1 MTTAS
6 EPVDVAKATPK
17 RLIVYVPGIGRDHS
31 DALLEKIGDAAPMG
45 TSVRKFDQPVRPW
58 SVRETPDRAA
68 GNLDAF
74 IERHARDVEHVVLIG
89 HSLGGLIAR
98 SAWLKGLGYDSRSPS
113 AWPAKL
119 DRIVLLGVPNGG
131 FKFRKGVN
139 LLKAVYAL
147 ATPFA
152 DFGIEHAKAGGYWVT
167 NLRLRWLDA
176 FRDLPSQMWPYVA
189 EVIGVDDALVTGDDL
204 SDSNYLPKTATFRL
218 DDTDHAGLIDVR
230 TAEEADLRWPTL
242 ARAIFGEEQATPPV
256 SRISTQRVYFIFH
269 GIRASA
275 DDDWV
280 DAMREELAKTGARV
294 VAPDTGYFSAFEF
307 ALPFVRNRKA
317 HDFLEKYG
325 DLAVTHDPDNF
336 AFLGHSNGTYMMG
349 RSMLR
354 VPAVRFRTILL
365 AGTVLN
371 PSYDWE
377 RLKERRQVGSYL
389 NMKDGTRRWRQGTVH
404 NERARMDIPVG
415 VLAAFL
421 SGLKPFNRDVGPGGT
436 VGFVNAESIVS
447 QDPMRYA
454 GGHSAALSTASRVRR
469 AEIATF
475 LKEGKPAHLTDPAAE
490 PSPAPVAA
498 GGATAVAAAQ
508 VDAEKAPGPSAQ
520 KSKIFD
526 WIGRAIP
533 FVSWVTVVLL
543 AIAVLLVGYLLW
555 VPVGLGAWAVL
566 IVGGPLLVIYLLLR
580 TV

>member
-1 MTTAS
+1 MTTN
-6 EPVDVAKATPK
+6 EPADVAPDAPT
-17 RLIVYVPGIGRDHS
+17 RLIVFVPGIGRDRS
-31 DALLEKIGDAAPMG
+31 DALLAKISDTAPRGTRVEKFAQR
-45 TSVRKFDQPVRPW
+45 VKPW
-58 SVRETPDRAA
+58 SIRETPDQAA
-68 GNLDAF
+68 RNLNAF
-74 IERHARDVEHVVLIG
+74 IERHARDADHIVLIG

-98 SAWLKGLGYDSRSPS
+98 SAWLKGLGYDSGSPS
-113 AWPAKL
+113 EWPAKL

-131 FKFRKGVN
+131 FKFREGVTF
-139 LLKAVYAL
+139 LKMLYAL

-176 FRDLPSQMWPYVA
+176 FRDIPEQMWPYVA
-189 EVIGVDDALVTGDDL
+189 EVIGIDDPLVISDDL
-204 SDSNYLPKTATFRL
+204 KDSDYLPNTATFRL
-218 DDTDHAGLIDVR
+218 DGTDHAGLIDVR
-230 TAEEADLRWPTL
+230 TDDDAKLRWPTL
-242 ARAIFGEEQATPPV
+242 ARAIFGAEQATPPV

-280 DAMREELAKTGARV
+280 ETMRDALATTGARV

-307 ALPFVRNRKA
+307 ALPFVRNRKS

-349 RSMLR
+349 RSMQR
-354 VPAVRFRTILL
+354 VPAVRFRNILL

-377 RLKERRQVGSYL
+377 LLKERRQVGSYL

-447 QDPMRYA
+447 QDPMRYP
-454 GGHSAALSTASRVRR
+454 GGHSAALSTSSQVRR

-475 LKEGKPAHLTDPAAE
+475 LKDGKPPHLPAPEADGE
-490 PSPAPVAA
+490 ARPVAA
-498 GGATAVAAAQ
+498 PQPDG
-508 VDAEKAPGPSAQ
+508 EKPAGPSAQ
-520 KSKIFD
+520 KSRFFD
-526 WIGRAIP
+526 WIGRVIP
-533 FVSWVTVVLL
+533 FVSWIAVVVL
-543 AIAVLLVGYLLW
+543 VLLVALLVYLLW
-555 VPVGLGAWAVL
+555 GQFGAWALL
-566 IVGGPLLVIYLLLR
+566 IVGAPLLVIYLLLR

>member
-1 MTTAS
+1 MTTS
-6 EPVDVAKATPK
+6 EPTDVATEPRT
-17 RLIVYVPGIGRDHS
+17 RLIVFVPGIGRDRS
-31 DALLEKIGDAAPMG
+31 DALIQRITGAAPRG
-45 TSVRKFDQPVRPW
+45 ARVEKFEQPVRPW

-68 GNLDAF
+68 RNLNAF
-74 IERHARDVEHVVLIG
+74 IERQARDVDDITLIG

-98 SAWLKGLGYDSRSPS
+98 SAWLKGLGYDSGSPS
-113 AWPAKL
+113 EWPAKL

-131 FKFRKGVN
+131 FKFREGVHF
-139 LLKAVYAL
+139 LKALYAL

-176 FRDLPSQMWPYVA
+176 FRDIPAQMWPYVA
-189 EVIGVDDALVTGDDL
+189 EVIGVDDPLVIGEDL
-204 SDSNYLPKTATFRL
+204 KDSDWLPNTATFRL
-218 DDTDHAGLIDVR
+218 DGTDHAGLVDVR
-230 TAEEADLRWPTL
+230 TDDDAKRRWPTL
-242 ARAIFGEEQATPPV
+242 ARAIFGDEQPTPPV

-280 DAMREELAKTGARV
+280 ETMREELAKTGARI

-307 ALPFVRNRKA
+307 ALPFVRNRKS

-377 RLKERRQVGSYL
+377 LLRERRQVGSYL
-389 NMKDGTRRWRQGTVH
+389 NMKDGTRRWRQGAVH
-404 NERARMDIPVG
+404 NERARTDIPVG

-447 QDPMRYA
+447 QDAMRYA
-454 GGHSAALSTASRVRR
+454 GGHSAALSTSSTMRRV
-469 AEIATF
+469 EIATF
-475 LKEGKPAHLTDPAAE
+475 LKEGKPPHLAGTGPETNGE
-490 PSPAPVAA
+490 PTPVAA
-498 GGATAVAAAQ
+498 PRA
-508 VDAEKAPGPSAQ
+508 DDEKPTGPSAQ
-520 KSKIFD
+520 KSRFFD
-526 WIGRAIP
+526 WIGRVIP
-533 FVSWVTVVLL
+533 FVSWITVVLL
-543 AIAVLLVGYLLW
+543 VLLVALLAYLLW
-555 VPVGLGAWAVL
+555 AAVGAWALL
-566 IVGGPLLVIYLLLR
+566 IVGGPLLLIYLLLR

>member
-1 MTTAS
+1 MEHT
-6 EPVDVAKATPK
+6 EHPDQ
-17 RLIVYVPGIGRDHS
+17 
-31 DALLEKIGDAAPMG
+31 AA
-45 TSVRKFDQPVRPW
+45 R
-58 SVRETPDRAA
+58 
-68 GNLDAF
+68 NLDAF
-74 IERHARDVEHVVLIG
+74 IERKARDVRHIVLIG

-113 AWPAKL
+113 EWPAKL

-131 FKFRKGVN
+131 FKFRKGVTF
-139 LLKAVYAL
+139 LKALYAL
-147 ATPFA
+147 ATPLT
-152 DFGIEHAKAGGYWVT
+152 DFGIEHAKAGGYWAT

-176 FRDLPSQMWPYVA
+176 FRDLPPQMWPYVA
-189 EVIGVDDALVTGDDL
+189 EVIGVDDRLVTGDDL
-204 SDSNYLPKTATFRL
+204 KDSDYLPKTATFRI
-218 DDTDHAGLIDVR
+218 DGTDHAGLIDVR
-230 TAEEADLRWPTL
+230 TGDEADRRWPTL
-242 ARAIFGEEQATPPV
+242 ARAIFGAEQATTV

-325 DLAVTHDPDNF
+325 DLSVTHDPDNF

-349 RSMLR
+349 RAMQR

-371 PSYDWE
+371 PMYDWALL
-377 RLKERRQVGSYL
+377 RERRQIGSYL

-404 NERARMDIPVG
+404 NERARMDVPVG

-454 GGHSAALSTASRVRR
+454 GGHAAALSTSSRVRR

-475 LKEGKPAHLTDPAAE
+475 LKDGKPAHLPV
-490 PSPAPVAA
+490 PAPEA
-498 GGATAVAAAQ
+498 GGQAMLAASPTGDDESPPVPARRSR
-508 VDAEKAPGPSAQ
+508 GSSTGSAG
-520 KSKIFD
+520 SS
-526 WIGRAIP
+526 R
-533 FVSWVTVVLL
+533 S
-543 AIAVLLVGYLLW
+543 
-555 VPVGLGAWAVL
+555 
-566 IVGGPLLVIYLLLR
+566 
-580 TV
+580 

>member
-1 MTTAS
+1 MTTN
-6 EPVDVAKATPK
+6 EPTDVATEPPQ
-17 RLIVYVPGIGRDHS
+17 RLIVFVPGIGKDHS
-31 DALLEKIGDAAPMG
+31 DALIERIIETAPRGTRVEKFP
-45 TSVRKFDQPVRPW
+45 QPVKPW
-58 SVRETPDRAA
+58 STRKTPDQAA
-68 GNLDAF
+68 RNLDAF
-74 IERHARDVEHVVLIG
+74 IERHARDVKHIVLIG

-113 AWPAKL
+113 EWPRKL

-131 FKFRKGVN
+131 FKFREGVTF
-139 LLKAVYAL
+139 LKTLYAL

-176 FRDLPSQMWPYVA
+176 FRDLPPQLWPYVA
-189 EVIGVDDALVTGDDL
+189 EVIGVEDPLVIGDDL
-204 SDSNYLPKTATFRL
+204 KDSNYLPKTATFRL
-218 DDTDHAGLIDVR
+218 DGTDHAGLIDVR
-230 TAEEADLRWPTL
+230 AAGDADLRWPTL
-242 ARAIFGEEQATPPV
+242 ARAIFGDEQATPPV

-349 RSMLR
+349 RSMQR
-354 VPAVRFRTILL
+354 VPAVRFRSILL

-371 PSYDWE
+371 PAYDWATL
-377 RLKERRQVGSYL
+377 RERRQIGSYL
-389 NMKDGTRRWRQGTVH
+389 NMKDGTRRWRQGAVH

-454 GGHSAALSTASRVRR
+454 GGHAAALSTSNRVRR

-475 LKEGKPAHLTDPAAE
+475 LKDGRPAHLPAA
-490 PSPAPVAA
+490 APEVV
-498 GGATAVAAAQ
+498 GGAMPTASPKENG
-508 VDAEKAPGPSAQ
+508 EKPMGPSAQ
-520 KSKIFD
+520 KSRFFD
-526 WIGRAIP
+526 WVGRVIP
-533 FVSWVTVVLL
+533 FVSWITVGLL
-543 AIAVLLVGYLLW
+543 ALLVALLVYLLW
-555 VPVGLGAWAVL
+555 VPIGLGAWSLL
-566 IVGGPLLVIYLLLR
+566 IVGGPLVVIYLLLR